1 MRERAGSG
9 QFRVTFSLR
18 LKIILTFL
26 LISILVSGLLA
37 SAIFAIL
44 QRSLFRE
51 MQNRVSGLTRIGV
64 QLVDR
69 EALERLL
76 ARLAP
81 ELPEAEVA
89 AVEAS
94 SDFRALSDAL
104 NAVRATEERLVH
116 YIYLFAPTS
125 DPDTAAY
132 VVDADVLRDMERRAA
147 GEAPEGDLTHF
158 ASPFDISEF
167 PVARRAIAEKALLV
181 EQSYSYDAEFR
192 VNSLTGYAPILA
204 RDGTTLLGVL
214 GIDMVDTDVRA
225 ALRSATTISL
235 IIVAAA
241 LALTILA
248 SVFMGTLF
256 TRGIVSLDA
265 VVRRFGK
272 ENLDL
277 RAAVRSRD
285 EVGRLGVSFNAMA
298 ETIQGYSAQLEALL
312 SAYGR
317 FVPHEL
323 LRLLAKENI
332 LDVKLGDFVQRDM
345 TVLFSDIRS
354 FSALSESMTPFEN
367 FNFLNS
373 YLKRM
378 GPEIRACGGFIDKYI
393 GDGIMALF
401 SRSPDDGLAAAVAMQ
416 RKLVEYNVHRASS
429 GYAPIGVGIGVHTGS
444 LMLGTVGEHERMDGS
459 VIADAVNLCS
469 RLEALTRVYGAAILT
484 TSRTLKASVPGRFAS
499 RFIDRVRVKGRR
511 ETVLLFEILD
521 GDPPDKRAL
530 KLSYREELA
539 RAMRL
544 YYGRRFDEALRIIDG
559 LRSRNPEDEIL
570 RIFRRR
576 CELFVNLGVP
586 DDWQGVELIEIK

>member
-544 YYGRRFDEALRIIDG
+544 YYGRRFDEALRIIAG